1 MRHSSAAPE
10 PSSAHTPAPSPL
22 RSLALWPVA
31 WILLTTLTSWAQLE
45 MWHGTSHLTG
55 PLSTELGR
63 AIASLITLPIQ
74 ASNVILLLFARYQ
87 THTTEVSTII
97 GSACGWAL
105 WLTSLW
111 ILLQARRLILARL
124 RPPPSRT
131 TQPHPTPL
139 VSKEATTPTI
149 PSTPRDPS
157 RRRFLIDGPLA
168 CSGILTSGVTSH
180 GVTIAAFDLRTTH
193 YALPIRGLP
202 APLAQLSIAHLSDTH
217 LGPHVPPDFVRR
229 IVRSTLALKPDL
241 ILLTG
246 DYVHRGTD
254 CNQPIADLFRP
265 LVESQI
271 PVLAVLGNHDWYGNG
286 HDLSKR
292 LRAIG
297 VHMLDNTRLFLDAQ
311 TRALTK
317 SPPASGLCIAGVGDY
332 TKDPVDF
339 GQGLTNALAGL
350 PPEMPRLL
358 LQHQPDAAEDPRLTQ
373 GPRVD
378 AIFSGHTHGGQIAL
392 PLIGPPVTLSR
403 YGQKYARGLARG
415 PVCPVVVSNGLGMS
429 FLPIRIGVPPEIVHV
444 TLTPA

>member
-1 MRHSSAAPE
+1 MRRPNVAQRLSSART
-10 PSSAHTPAPSPL
+10 SLPSPL
-22 RSLALWPVA
+22 RSLAIWPIA
-31 WILLTTLTSWAQLE
+31 WILLTSLTSWAQLE

-87 THTTEVSTII
+87 THTSEISTIFGI
-97 GSACGWAL
+97 AFGWAF
-105 WLTSLW
+105 WLASLW
-111 ILLQARRLILARL
+111 ILLQTRRLVLARL
-124 RPPPSRT
+124 CPPSSRAAPP
-131 TQPHPTPL
+131 QAASPTL
-139 VSKEATTPTI
+139 EAPPTSLA
-149 PSTPRDPS
+149 PSDPS

-168 CSGILTSGVTSH
+168 CSVVLTGGVTSH
-180 GVTIAAFDLRTTH
+180 GVTVAAFDLRTTH
-193 YALPIRGLP
+193 YTLPIRGLP
-202 APLAQLSIAHLSDTH
+202 SNLASLSIAHLSDTH

-241 ILLTG
+241 ILMTG

-265 LVESQI
+265 LVESRI

-286 HDLSKR
+286 HDLAKR
-292 LRAIG
+292 LGAIG

-332 TKDPVDF
+332 SKDPVDF
-339 GQGLTNALAGL
+339 GQGLATALGNL

-358 LQHQPDAAEDPRLTQ
+358 LQHQPDAAEDPRLSR

-392 PLIGPPVTLSR
+392 PLLGPPITLSR
-403 YGQKYARGLARG
+403 YGQKYARGLAQG
-415 PVCPVVVSNGLGMS
+415 PVCPVVVSKGLGMS